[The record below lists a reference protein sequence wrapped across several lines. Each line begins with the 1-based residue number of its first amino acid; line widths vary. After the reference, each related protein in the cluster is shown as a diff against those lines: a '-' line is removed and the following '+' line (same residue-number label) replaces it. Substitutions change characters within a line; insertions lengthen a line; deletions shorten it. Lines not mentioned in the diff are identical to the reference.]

1 VAVDTAGDVYAADT
15 ANNQITELPA
25 GSATQQIVPFT
36 GLDNP
41 HGVAVDTGGD
51 VYAAD
56 TANDQIVELPAGS
69 ATQQILPFTGLNNPR
84 GVAVDAAGNVY
95 AADTANNQI
104 TELSGYVA
112 TTAAVTSVAP
122 APATTGQPFTIA
134 VSVTPASG
142 TLAPG
147 GQVTVSDGGTG
158 SCTATLTAGTGPAA
172 GTGTGSCQLTE
183 NTAGSYTLT
192 AAYAGQGA
200 FTSSSGTGSVT
211 VDTAPAFT
219 TDSPPLSATAGQHY
233 GYTFAASGV
242 PAPDYGLASG
252 APSWLS
258 IDASTGTLSGTVPAG
273 TTSFSYGVTA
283 ANPAGTAAAGP
294 FTVQVS
300 PPAGPFVTLLFS
312 RTEMGAADGC
322 VSDDTGIEPLG
333 TVVAPY
339 LQSLGM
345 TGTGTLVT
353 GKTNATARV
362 CAHSGDSLTASWDD
376 ATDLAKYYGWSFVSH
391 TATYPANMS
400 KLTPAQLYAETCGS
414 AATIEDHGLP
424 GAHGMIAYPGAQP
437 LPQTV
442 QAGYSANC
450 FAWGR
455 RYNSSGLTK
464 DAAGTTAPYW
474 QETEAVSGGACNTPS
489 APCSI
494 VSPRRYTSPAQ
505 VIARI
510 GALRPGQWFTLQAF
524 ILVTGTSPPYT
535 RNKTRW
541 DCTSNNPNLHWTND
555 EERYCYSDWQQ
566 IVAAVAA
573 RHDIVVTDPLTVG
586 MAFGRPA
593 TYPMPNSRR

>member
-1 VAVDTAGDVYAADT
+1 MTLYRRIRARALCLAAFAGAAV
-15 ANNQITELPA
+15 
-25 GSATQQIVPFT
+25 S
-36 GLDNP
+36 
-41 HGVAVDTGGD
+41 
-51 VYAAD
+51 
-56 TANDQIVELPAGS
+56 
-69 ATQQILPFTGLNNPR
+69 
-84 GVAVDAAGNVY
+84 
-95 AADTANNQI
+95 
-104 TELSGYVA
+104 
-112 TTAAVTSVAP
+112 TAAVAGAGAAVTPPGPVA
-122 APATTGQPFTIA
+122 A
-134 VSVTPASG
+134 VSH
-142 TLAPG
+142 
-147 GQVTVSDGGTG
+147 
-158 SCTATLTAGTGPAA
+158 
-172 GTGTGSCQLTE
+172 
-183 NTAGSYTLT
+183 
-192 AAYAGQGA
+192 
-200 FTSSSGTGSVT
+200 F
-211 VDTAPAFT
+211 
-219 TDSPPLSATAGQHY
+219 SPR
-233 GYTFAASGV
+233 
-242 PAPDYGLASG
+242 
-252 APSWLS
+252 
-258 IDASTGTLSGTVPAG
+258 
-273 TTSFSYGVTA
+273 
-283 ANPAGTAAAGP
+283 AAAG
-294 FTVQVS
+294 QSKQNS
-300 PPAGPFVTLLFS
+300 PGPFVTLLFS

-322 VSDDTGIEPLG
+322 VSNDTGIEPLG

-345 TGTGTLVT
+345 TGAGTLVT
-353 GKTNATARV
+353 DKTNATARV

-494 VSPRRYTSPAQ
+494 VSSRRYTSPAQ
-505 VIARI
+505 VILRI

-541 DCTSNNPNLHWTND
+541 DCTSSNPNLHWTND

-573 RHDIVVTDPLTVG
+573 RHDIIVTDPLTVG

-593 TYPMPNSRR
+593 AYPMPNSRR